1 MAERLRT
8 KKTVVADGEDR
19 LSTLPDEL
27 IQLVLSFLPS
37 RQAVQTCVLATRWR
51 TLWKSVPAI
60 RLDANVGTYQFGQDL
75 SHFVHSLLQHR
86 DPTPLR
92 ECEVL
97 FYDHHHGQDEEV
109 IERDFDLWLRYAVSC
124 KARVIR
130 FEIIVYF
137 PLRLSAGTLISQHL
151 TRLILHNVWFDDFSL
166 DVLGCQLL
174 EVLDIQ
180 ECVINIETVFPKSL
194 QHLMIRDTD
203 LYPMQTRCVISAPGL
218 VILELVRCF
227 TWTPL
232 LESLPSLVTAFINT
246 GSCCGDNC
254 RNSPSGD
261 CGFESCVQCYGT
273 DDCVLLQGLSGAT
286 NLELITHKSMI
297 FRNDIKWSPMFNK
310 VKTLLLGDWCMAA
323 NFCGLV
329 YFLHHSPILQRLTLE
344 LASRSEEFHI
354 ETSEIYKPTDQFLVS
369 KHLKAV
375 KINHV
380 KDDKRIHQL
389 LTVLAY
395 HGVHSELINIE
406 EKEDDPE
413 RFSFQHK

>member
-1 MAERLRT
+1 MQSHLRGGDGIRCGDHLRCPIAFPSLVSSPPAENPEPRWLRGPGALLTSRPPVNRPGLQSKPTAAEEREHSIPVPGGGDQSFRAGHHLFDGMAERLRT

-60 RLDANVGTYQFGQDL
+60 RLDAYAGTYQFGQDL

-137 PLRLSAGTLISQHL
+137 PLRLSAGTLISHHL
-151 TRLILHNVWFDDFSL
+151 TRLILRNVRFDDFSL

-180 ECVINIETVFPKSL
+180 ECIINIETVFPKSL

-203 LYPMQTRCVISAPGL
+203 L
-218 VILELVRCF
+218 
-227 TWTPL
+227 
-232 LESLPSLVTAFINT
+232 
-246 GSCCGDNC
+246 
-254 RNSPSGD
+254 
-261 CGFESCVQCYGT
+261 
-273 DDCVLLQGLSGAT
+273 
-286 NLELITHKSMI
+286 
-297 FRNDIKWSPMFNK
+297 
-310 VKTLLLGDWCMAA
+310 
-323 NFCGLV
+323 
-329 YFLHHSPILQRLTLE
+329 
-344 LASRSEEFHI
+344 
-354 ETSEIYKPTDQFLVS
+354 
-369 KHLKAV
+369 
-375 KINHV
+375 
-380 KDDKRIHQL
+380 
-389 LTVLAY
+389 
-395 HGVHSELINIE
+395 
-406 EKEDDPE
+406 
-413 RFSFQHK
+413 